1 MSKQKKNKIKIE
13 IDETVDK
20 ILNHTDVYEFKD
32 EYIPAT
38 SESDFVLITSSVD
51 HPQHYHP
58 GQYEAIKV
66 IDAWG
71 LDFYLG
77 NALKYISRAGLKD
90 KDKEIE
96 DLQKAIWYIQKF
108 IEKRK

>member
-38 SESDFVLITSSVD
+38 S
-51 HPQHYHP
+51 
-58 GQYEAIKV
+58 
-66 IDAWG
+66 
-71 LDFYLG
+71 
-77 NALKYISRAGLKD
+77 
-90 KDKEIE
+90 
-96 DLQKAIWYIQKF
+96 
-108 IEKRK
+108 

>member
-1 MSKQKKNKIKIE
+1 MSKQKKNKIKNE
-13 IDETVDK
+13 VNETINM
-20 ILNHTDVYEFKD
+20 ILNPVDESTSND
-32 EYIPAT
+32 EYDI
-38 SESDFVLITSSVD
+38 SITKHDYFLSKSNVD

-66 IDAWG
+66 IDAWE